1 MHSEVRLDKNY
12 VDTVCRRKYSWER
25 NNLLTKLL
33 FIDRRAG
40 RAFLPRAESYFLPA
54 SRGCSSQVPTQ
65 LSSATFFID
74 FSREAFTRP
83 GEENMRGPGSGR
95 EPTGAPPS
103 EFWRKAR
110 YWPDHLWTGE
120 REREMLSVIK
130 SDKWK
135 AQLTAFHKHSRNY
148 AESTAQAFKPFI
160 WLAWSHDPTS
170 GDK

>member
-12 VDTVCRRKYSWER
+12 VDTLCRRKYSWER

-120 REREMLSVIK
+120 REKCYQWSSQTNGKLSWQLFINTHVIMLKV
-130 SDKWK
+130 
-135 AQLTAFHKHSRNY
+135 QPKH
-148 AESTAQAFKPFI
+148 FKPFI
-160 WLAWSHDPTS
+160 WVAWSHDLAS